1 MAISDDGISLGGT
14 MTEGGAPVK
23 SAKRLHSASWYILV
37 TIACVL
43 TVSIGIAAALQLR
56 QEYVAEMASMQ
67 VRAKITAK
75 LQAAALVQPL
85 WVFDQGQ
92 TETLVDALTV
102 DPDFK
107 GVVLADGQGKS
118 VSVRGAAV
126 GDGHEVLVSE
136 PIIYKAENGSANK
149 LGDLTFSLST
159 ERLSDSVRTK
169 VVLTFGMLV
178 VMLGVMIVLISKV
191 LNSLVL
197 GPLDQMTQAL
207 EVLADGNVDIVIPA
221 DLKVKEIAA
230 LAHVLT
236 VFRTNKIAADILSV
250 EHAKGLEVELER
262 RRTIQALVEGFDQ
275 RPRRLAGDLS
285 RVARELT
292 QVAHAMA
299 DTAKDT
305 GRQSVEVTHAA
316 EQASVNVD
324 SVASAAEQLSAS
336 IQEIGRMVTEAHNI
350 NQGAGAQ
357 AEITSSSV
365 ASLHEAAS
373 KIGDV
378 VTLITT
384 IAGQTNL
391 LALNATIEAARAG
404 EAGKGFAVVAGEVK
418 TLANQTS
425 KATEDIRQQV
435 EAIQQA
441 TKSVVDAISGIRSTV
456 TKLNEVNGIVASA
469 VEEQRAATAEIA
481 RNSQE
486 AAARA
491 IEVNRTSSDVRTA
504 ATASEHS
511 AETIA
516 TSAEGVVSNVE
527 QLVGE
532 MEAFFSNL
540 KSA

>member
-1 MAISDDGISLGGT
+1 
-14 MTEGGAPVK
+14 MTEGSAQGK
-23 SAKRLHSASWYILV
+23 SAVRLHSASWYILV
-37 TIACVL
+37 TITVVI
-43 TVSIGIAAALQLR
+43 TVSISLAAAFQLR
-56 QEYVAEMASMQ
+56 QEYVSEVTSME
-67 VRAKITAK
+67 VRAGITAK

-92 TETLVDALTV
+92 TEMLIDALTV

-107 GVVLADGQGKS
+107 GLVLSDGQGKS
-118 VSVRGAAV
+118 VAVRGAAV
-126 GDGHEVLVSE
+126 GEGHEVLAREAV
-136 PIIYKAENGSANK
+136 IFKAENGTTNK
-149 LGDLTFSLST
+149 LGELTFSLST
-159 ERLSDSVRTK
+159 ERLAASLRTK
-169 VVLTFGMLV
+169 VVLTFVMLI
-178 VMLGVMIVLISKV
+178 VMLGVMIVGISKV

-197 GPLDQMTQAL
+197 GPLDQMTQSLEAL
-207 EVLADGNVDIVIPA
+207 AEGIVAIDIPVN
-221 DLKVKEIAA
+221 LKVKEVAA
-230 LAHVLT
+230 MAHVLA
-236 VFRTNKIAADILSV
+236 VFRTNKLAADELSV
-250 EHAKGLEVELER
+250 EHAKALEVEVER
-262 RRTIQALVEGFDQ
+262 RRAIDALVEGFDQ

-292 QVAHAMA
+292 NVAHDMA

-365 ASLHEAAS
+365 NSLHEAAN

-384 IAGQTNL
+384 IAGQTNM

-435 EAIQQA
+435 DAIQQA
-441 TKSVVDAISGIRSTV
+441 TKNVVDAISGIRNTV
-456 TKLNEVNGIVASA
+456 TQLNEVNGIVASA
-469 VEEQRAATAEIA
+469 VEQQRAATAEIA

-486 AAARA
+486 AALRS
-491 IEVNRTSSDVRTA
+491 IEVNRTSSAVRTA
-504 ATASEHS
+504 AIASENS

-516 TSAEGVVSNVE
+516 NSSEGVVSNVE

-532 MEAFFSNL
+532 METFFSNL

>member
-1 MAISDDGISLGGT
+1 M
-14 MTEGGAPVK
+14 EH
-23 SAKRLHSASWYILV
+23 AK
-37 TIACVL
+37 
-43 TVSIGIAAALQLR
+43 
-56 QEYVAEMASMQ
+56 
-67 VRAKITAK
+67 
-75 LQAAALVQPL
+75 
-85 WVFDQGQ
+85 
-92 TETLVDALTV
+92 
-102 DPDFK
+102 
-107 GVVLADGQGKS
+107 
-118 VSVRGAAV
+118 
-126 GDGHEVLVSE
+126 
-136 PIIYKAENGSANK
+136 
-149 LGDLTFSLST
+149 
-159 ERLSDSVRTK
+159 
-169 VVLTFGMLV
+169 
-178 VMLGVMIVLISKV
+178 
-191 LNSLVL
+191 
-197 GPLDQMTQAL
+197 AL
-207 EVLADGNVDIVIPA
+207 EV
-221 DLKVKEIAA
+221 EM
-230 LAHVLT
+230 
-236 VFRTNKIAADILSV
+236 
-250 EHAKGLEVELER
+250 ER
-262 RRTIQALVEGFDQ
+262 ARTIQALVEGFDQ

-292 QVAHAMA
+292 GVAHTMA
-299 DTAKDT
+299 ETAKVT

-336 IQEIGRMVTEAHNI
+336 IQEISRMVAEAHNI

-365 ASLHEAAS
+365 NSLHEAAS

-516 TSAEGVVSNVE
+516 ASSEGVVSNVE
-527 QLVGE
+527 QLIGE
-532 MEAFFSNL
+532 MEAFFANL

>member
-1 MAISDDGISLGGT
+1 
-14 MTEGGAPVK
+14 MTEGGAQIK
-23 SAKRLHSASWYILV
+23 GARRLHSASWYILV
-37 TIACVL
+37 TVTCVV
-43 TVSIGIAAALQLR
+43 TVSIGVAAALQLR
-56 QEYVAEMASMQ
+56 QEYAAEISSME

-92 TETLVDALTV
+92 TEMLIDALTV

-107 GVVLADGQGKS
+107 GVVLADGQGKP
-118 VSVRGAAV
+118 VSVRGGAV
-126 GDGHEVLVSE
+126 GAGQEVLVSE
-136 PIIYKAENGSANK
+136 PVIYKVDGGAANK
-149 LGDLTFSLST
+149 LGELTFSLST
-159 ERLSDSVRTK
+159 ERLSSSVQTK
-169 VVLTFGMLV
+169 AAVTFGMLV
-178 VMLGVMIVLISKV
+178 GMLGVMIVLIGKV

-197 GPLDQMTQAL
+197 RPLDQITQAL
-207 EVLADGNVDIVIPA
+207 EVLAEGNVQIQIPA
-221 DLKVKEIAA
+221 NVKVKEVAA
-230 LAHVLT
+230 MAHVLA
-236 VFRTNKIAADILSV
+236 VFRTNKLAADALSI
-250 EHAKGLEVELER
+250 EHGKALEVEMER
-262 RRTIQALVEGFDQ
+262 RRAIEALVEGFDQ

-285 RVARELT
+285 RVACELT
-292 QVAHAMA
+292 QVAQAMA
-299 DTAKDT
+299 ETAKDT
-305 GRQSVEVTHAA
+305 GRQSVDVSHAA

-324 SVASAAEQLSAS
+324 SVASAAEQLSSS
-336 IQEIGRMVTEAHNI
+336 IQEIGRMVAQAQDI
-350 NQGAGAQ
+350 NHGAGAQ

-365 ASLHEAAS
+365 NSLHQAAS

-378 VTLITT
+378 VTFITT

-425 KATEDIRQQV
+425 KATDDIRHQV

-441 TKSVVDAISGIRSTV
+441 TKNVVDAISGIRTTV

-481 RNSQE
+481 RNSQ
-486 AAARA
+486 AAALRA
-491 IEVNRTSSDVRTA
+491 IEVNRTSGDVRKA
-504 ATASEHS
+504 AMASETS

-516 TSAEGVVSNVE
+516 TSSAGVVSNVE
-527 QLVGE
+527 QLIGE
-532 MEAFFSNL
+532 METFFRNL